1 MPYKDKASYKAK
13 EKLDG
18 GPKMMKSGFKMR
30 SGSPFQRNFGIGAS
44 PMKDLTTAE
53 RSGEEAARLHN
64 KNYQKTSEEQHEK
77 DMHQIDRS
85 GLTMKSPMKA
95 HAPWHEEVQRPP
107 PVPPQDMPERPF
119 GREIRNPEPPN
130 PVANLQ
136 KGPTQPDGTETW
148 IHPELGLVD
157 SSGTRYKFPSRKP
170 IPPTPPTPPTPPSRG
185 SGGDITPKD
194 GESRED
200 FIARGGNPDNF
211 MAG

>member
-53 RSGEEAARLHN
+53 RSGEEAAKLHN
-64 KNYQKTSEEQHEK
+64 KNYQQTSEEQHEK

-95 HAPWHEEVQRPP
+95 HPS
-107 PVPPQDMPERPF
+107 
-119 GREIRNPEPPN
+119 
-130 PVANLQ
+130 
-136 KGPTQPDGTETW
+136 
-148 IHPELGLVD
+148 PELDRLKEDVKTFQRQHDEDNTEDSQKDLDWAKQGLEEYM
-157 SSGTRYKFPSRKP
+157 SGAD
-170 IPPTPPTPPTPPSRG
+170 
-185 SGGDITPKD
+185 GGDHNK
-194 GESRED
+194 
-200 FIARGGNPDNF
+200 
-211 MAG
+211 